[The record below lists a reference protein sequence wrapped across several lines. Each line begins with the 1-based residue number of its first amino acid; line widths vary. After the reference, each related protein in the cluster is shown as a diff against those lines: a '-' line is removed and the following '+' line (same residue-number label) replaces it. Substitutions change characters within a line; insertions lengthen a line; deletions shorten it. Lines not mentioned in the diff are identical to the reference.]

1 MTICNPRRFH
11 TLAFERLEPVPFVI
25 ALTRE
30 HGTTID
36 HLVFA
41 IARVKGHEEQR
52 ALWGESLSCRLR
64 LLGHG
69 SAIGNALQCRH
80 CIARKV
86 FCFFLIAG
94 RFGCYIQARVFGLD
108 LGYRRGPRNVH
119 RGFRYRSA

>member
-41 IARVKGHEEQR
+41 IAELKDMKNSERY
-52 ALWGESLSCRLR
+52 GES
-64 LLGHG
+64 
-69 SAIGNALQCRH
+69 
-80 CIARKV
+80 
-86 FCFFLIAG
+86 
-94 RFGCYIQARVFGLD
+94 RFRAVSDC
-108 LGYRRGPRNVH
+108 
-119 RGFRYRSA
+119 